1 MLTDTTYILIFE
13 NKQMCHVLFK
23 ELKEKKEER
32 NFKCVWSR
40 MGTVFIRP
48 ICIHTILDP
57 NKLNEY

>member
-1 MLTDTTYILIFE
+1 
-13 NKQMCHVLFK
+13 MCHVLFK